1 MLGPKLI
8 LNGVVQSW
16 KVSIHLFL
24 GVSCTKDEPKRC
36 ALARAFIQTQDSFP
50 SEAVLKVFVIGDTF
64 SLQLLGNAAFVFSVV
79 IIF

>member
-24 GVSCTKDEPKRC
+24 GVSCTKAEPNRY
-36 ALARAFIQTQDSFP
+36 ALARAFI
-50 SEAVLKVFVIGDTF
+50 
-64 SLQLLGNAAFVFSVV
+64 
-79 IIF
+79 